1 MTQIKNLETKNNNLN
16 EISLDFTDSN
26 MNKIKFYTSPDDIY
40 NYRSAYPYTNFS
52 FTPHS
57 NINGPIDN
65 NFALGF
71 PMFPTIPNSYKMNM
85 QGIAE
90 TNIEDNN
97 DFTNLPK
104 NDRKGD
110 SNEREE

>member
-1 MTQIKNLETKNNNLN
+1 
-16 EISLDFTDSN
+16 

-40 NYRSAYPYTNFS
+40 NYRNNDPYTNFS
-52 FTPHS
+52 FTPY
-57 NINGPIDN
+57 GPIDN

-90 TNIEDNN
+90 TNFEDN
-97 DFTNLPK
+97 DFTNLSK
-104 NDRKGD
+104 NERNCDIK
-110 SNEREE
+110 EREE